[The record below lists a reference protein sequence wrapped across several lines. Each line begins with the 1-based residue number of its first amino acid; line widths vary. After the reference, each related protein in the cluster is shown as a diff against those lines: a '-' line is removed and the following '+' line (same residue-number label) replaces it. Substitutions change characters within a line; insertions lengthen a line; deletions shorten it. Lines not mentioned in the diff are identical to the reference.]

1 MECLLSTFIN
11 RLKDITCATDP
22 NEHDM
27 HRLKLTVAKAM
38 LYNASPD
45 IITEASLLHKRLD
58 AELGTYCHM
67 RTLYLF
73 CIFAFLFTTLFALF
87 IHLFIRLFIY
97 SFIYSFIYLS
107 IYLFIFIFFSFY
119 SFSLLKCIS
128 IIHSFLFINLSIS
141 LFIFSFH
148 YFFIFPSSFIFFCFL
163 FFLFF
168 PCRYFILTILFFLF
182 RNDSSDGIS
191 THGPSAYGKPP

>member
-58 AELGTYCHM
+58 AELGTYCHI
-67 RTLYLF
+67 
-73 CIFAFLFTTLFALF
+73 CA
-87 IHLFIRLFIY
+87 HFIY
-97 SFIYSFIYLS
+97 FASLHFCLLHYLQCLF
-107 IYLFIFIFFSFY
+107 IYLFICIFFSFY
-119 SFSLLKCIS
+119 SFSLLKCLS
-128 IIHSFLFINLSIS
+128 IIHSVLFIDLFIS

-148 YFFIFPSSFIFFCFL
+148 YFFIFLSL
-163 FFLFF
+163 FYSY
-168 PCRYFILTILFFLF
+168 YFILFIKF

-191 THGPSAYGKPP
+191 THGSSAYGKPP